1 MQVIPVG
8 GGRRGFIAGL
18 ADDPQVGPGSEVV
31 LVTPREH
38 LARLWREGLVGRLG
52 ADRVARLRNAHRGA
66 ARPGVVL
73 IETPAA
79 ALRHHAAT
87 SPGPVVLVIDEPDRL
102 DADQRRR
109 FAELPC
115 ARRLWLY
122 LDAPATE
129 HGGDAGSSAPQDR
142 SQVPGGARV
151 SETDRSRTLASTDVA
166 VGRIVAGLLDA
177 EIERRAPAS
186 FERWAAA
193 HLPLTRPR
201 TFLSFVH
208 GHQQDLVALGLG
220 QLLASATIV
229 GGHDGDDEPR
239 WTVLAGRQR
248 TVEVPQ
254 ALRAIFPPGALTSD
268 TVAVG
273 LFQRED
279 DTTLL
284 EVAGR
289 PDDARQVLERLLAAS
304 SVDQHPYRGE
314 TLELSAKNRGLHIDV
329 VARPDDRREDLI
341 LPDEIWRVVDRDLLG
356 VLRHRERLR
365 ALGLGV
371 NRGVLFHGPPGTG
384 KTQLVRTV
392 LAELGTEV
400 TALLPRPE
408 VLTTKLAEVYEL
420 AQMLAPSIVV
430 LEDADLAIRARGEST
445 SVALADFLHSVDGLM
460 VDHAGVLTVA
470 TTNDV
475 ASLDT
480 AATRAARFDRIVAVP
495 LPPRLGRYRLWERY
509 LRDTGAQ
516 DIDLD
521 ELVRRSDGCS
531 GAEIREVVRAAILDG
546 DGQVTM
552 DGLVE
557 RLGERAGDPLP
568 QGLYL

>member
-1 MQVIPVG
+1 MHVIPVG
-8 GGRRGFIAGL
+8 GGRRDFVAAFAEDPHVEAGG
-18 ADDPQVGPGSEVV
+18 AVV

-52 ADRVARLRNAHRGA
+52 AARVARLRNAPGGL
-66 ARPGVVL
+66 PDTGVVL

-79 ALRHHAAT
+79 ALRHLVET
-87 SPGPVVLVIDEPDRL
+87 PPGPVILVIDEPDRL
-102 DADQRRR
+102 AADQRQR

-115 ARRLWLY
+115 ARRVWLY
-122 LDAPATE
+122 LDAPASATDGSGTIAQQSGPLTR
-129 HGGDAGSSAPQDR
+129 GGP
-142 SQVPGGARV
+142 RV
-151 SETDRSRTLASTDVA
+151 SETATSRMLPPRDVE
-166 VGRIVAGLLDA
+166 VGRTVAGLLDA
-177 EIERRAPAS
+177 ELERRAPAS
-186 FERWAAA
+186 FESWARA
-193 HLPLTRPR
+193 HLSIARPR
-201 TFLSFVH
+201 TYVSFVH
-208 GHQQDLVALGLG
+208 GHQQDLAALGLR
-220 QLLASATIV
+220 QLLATATTVV
-229 GGHDGDDEPR
+229 GPEGDEEPR

-248 TVEVPQ
+248 TVEIPH
-254 ALRAIFPPGALTSD
+254 ALRAVFPPGALTTG
-268 TVAVG
+268 TVAVS
-273 LFQRED
+273 FTRRDD

-284 EVAGR
+284 EVVGR
-289 PDDARQVLERLLAAS
+289 PDDARQVTGRLLAAS

-314 TLELSAKNRGLHIDV
+314 TLELSAKSRELHIDV
-329 VARPDDRREDLI
+329 VARPDDRRDDLV

-356 VLRHRERLR
+356 VLRHRDRLR
-365 ALGLGV
+365 TLGLGV

-392 LAELGTEV
+392 LAELGSEV

-408 VLTTKLAEVYEL
+408 VISTMLAEVYEL
-420 AQMLAPSIVV
+420 AQLLAPSVVV
-430 LEDADLAIRARGEST
+430 LEDADLAIKARGEAT
-445 SVALADFLHSVDGLM
+445 SVALAEFLQSVDGLM

-495 LPPRLGRYRLWERY
+495 LPPRLGRRRLWERY
-509 LRDTGAQ
+509 LRDTGMQ

-546 DGQVTM
+546 DGAVTM
-552 DGLVE
+552 TGLLE
-557 RLGERAGDPLP
+557 RLQDRDGDPLP

>member
-1 MQVIPVG
+1 M
-8 GGRRGFIAGL
+8 
-18 ADDPQVGPGSEVV
+18 
-31 LVTPREH
+31 
-38 LARLWREGLVGRLG
+38 
-52 ADRVARLRNAHRGA
+52 
-66 ARPGVVL
+66 L

-79 ALRHHAAT
+79 ALRHLVETAPH
-87 SPGPVVLVIDEPDRL
+87 PVVLVIDEPDRL
-102 DADQRRR
+102 AADQRRR

-115 ARRLWLY
+115 ARRVWLY
-122 LDAPATE
+122 LDDPAGET
-129 HGGDAGSSAPQDR
+129 GDAGSTGGFEAR
-142 SQVPGGARV
+142 HPGTPRIGVAA
-151 SETDRSRTLASTDVA
+151 RSRTLGSRDIE
-166 VGRIVAGLLDA
+166 VGRTVAGLLDA
-177 EIERRAPAS
+177 ELERRAPAT
-186 FERWAAA
+186 FERWAATHLALA
-193 HLPLTRPR
+193 HTRS
-201 TFLSFVH
+201 FVLFVH
-208 GHQQDLVALGLG
+208 GHQQDLVGLGLRR
-220 QLLASATIV
+220 LLDSATALS
-229 GGHDGDDEPR
+229 GPDGDEEPR

-248 TVEVPQ
+248 TVEIPQ
-254 ALRAIFPPGALTSD
+254 ALRAVFPAGALTTD
-268 TVAVG
+268 AIAVG
-273 LFQRED
+273 FTRRD
-279 DTTLL
+279 DGTTLL

-289 PDDARQVLERLLAAS
+289 PDDARQVIDGFLDAS
-304 SVDQHPYRGE
+304 RADQHPYRGE
-314 TLELSAKNRGLHIDV
+314 TLELSAKNRELHIDV

-392 LAELGTEV
+392 LAELGAEV

-420 AQMLAPSIVV
+420 AQLLAPSIVV
-430 LEDADLAIRARGEST
+430 LEDADLAIKARGEAT
-445 SVALADFLHSVDGLM
+445 SVALAEFLQSVDGLM

-495 LPPRLGRYRLWERY
+495 LPPRLGRRRLWERY
-509 LRDTGAQ
+509 LRDTGVQ

-531 GAEIREVVRAAILDG
+531 GAEIREIVRAAILDG
-546 DGQVTM
+546 DGEITM
-552 DGLVE
+552 AGLVA
-557 RLGERAGDPLP
+557 RLQERAGAPLP